1 MKYITAAQNVK
12 ISPESAAAMILC
24 EHDLT
29 KLSKQEDLT
38 TMCIDFDDTTSD
50 RLKQISEGL
59 HISVDAVVM
68 KLLLDVLDDEKLQR
82 IIDSEKE
89 KDAI

>member
-12 ISPESAAAMILC
+12 VSPESAAAMILC
-24 EHDLT
+24 DHELA

-59 HISVDAVVM
+59 HISIDAVVM

-82 IIDSEKE
+82 IIEAKNE
-89 KDAI
+89 KDTI